1 MNISTNIWTW
11 VMALSVLSIMSF
23 LYKENPVYRMAEHV
37 FVGCTAGHFLAVAIG
52 NIHRFGWIP
61 VTTKGTYHLLVAFI
75 LGIMLYARFIKG
87 YQWIS
92 RFPIAYIV
100 GNGVGL
106 SLYSNLWTSG
116 LAQARATMIDVFA
129 SRADGSFWLGRTI
142 NNFIIVLGLIAILSY
157 FVFSI
162 PQNGPVKR
170 VSQAGRWLMM
180 ITFGVSFGNVVAGR
194 LNLLI
199 AQITALLGRWL
210 GII

>member
-11 VMALSVLSIMSF
+11 LMALSILSIMSF
-23 LYKENPVYRMAEHV
+23 LYKDNPVYRLAEHI
-37 FVGCTAGHFLAVAIG
+37 FVGCTAGHFLGVAIG
-52 NIHRFGWIP
+52 NVHRFGWVP
-61 VTTKGTYHLLVAFI
+61 LTTKGQYHLIIPLL

-87 YQWIS
+87 YAWVS
-92 RFPIAYIV
+92 RWPIAYIV

-116 LAQARATMIDVFA
+116 FQQARATMIKIQAVRPNGD
-129 SRADGSFWLGRTI
+129 FWLGKTI
-142 NNFIIVLGLIAILSY
+142 NNTIIVVGLISILAY
-157 FVFSI
+157 FIFTI

-199 AQITALLGRWL
+199 AQLTNLLGKWL